1 MTETLTDF
9 ALGKK
14 IVQEGTL
21 QKVGVVGAGTTGQ
34 QIIRLVSKA
43 GIDVVFVDVSEER
56 VKEIF
61 VSLDQQLE
69 EKINRW
75 GLTPGEKRAMLSR
88 IKGSSD
94 YSILEG
100 CNVVIESIHS
110 RRKGTSVDIRKDVF
124 RKIEAV
130 VSSKTTIVSN
140 TATLNISDIAEAL
153 EHPERAM
160 GLHFILPVD
169 QIRVVEAVRTRNT
182 SQRTFDCISKFM
194 KMVDKEMVEVQE
206 SPGNISTR
214 MIVVMLNE
222 ACNILLEGVAS
233 VSEID
238 KTIKHT
244 TGYQTGPFEIADNI
258 GLDKILKWM
267 DNLHS
272 EFGEFRY
279 KPSPI
284 IKRLVRAGMIGRAA
298 GEGFYIYPNGVR
310 KSKAGDIQHLGHTN
324 D

>member
-34 QIIRLVSKA
+34 QIIRLVAKA
-43 GIDVVFVDVSEER
+43 GIDVVFVDLSEDR

-61 VSLDQQLE
+61 EALDKQLD

-88 IKGSSD
+88 IQGSSD
-94 YSILEG
+94 FSILKG
-100 CNVVIESIHS
+100 CNVVIETIHS
-110 RRKGTSVDIRKDVF
+110 KKKGTSLEIRREVF
-124 RKIEAV
+124 KKIEDV
-130 VSSKTTIVSN
+130 VDSKTTIVSN
-140 TATLNISDIAEAL
+140 TATLNISEIAEVLKYPQRAL
-153 EHPERAM
+153 

-169 QIRVVEAVRTRNT
+169 QVKVVEVVRTSKTDPHN
-182 SQRTFDCISKFM
+182 FECISKFM
-194 KMVDKEMVEVQE
+194 KMVDKELIQVQE

-214 MIVVMLNE
+214 MIVPMINE
-222 ACNILLEGVAS
+222 ACSILLEGVAS

-244 TGYQTGPFEIADNI
+244 TGYQTGPFEMADNI
-258 GLDKILKWM
+258 GIDKVLKWM
-267 DNLHS
+267 ENLYN
-272 EFGEFRY
+272 EFGEIRF

-284 IKRLVRAGMIGRAA
+284 IKRLARAGMVGRES
-298 GEGFYIYPNGVR
+298 GEGFYLYKNGKR
-310 KSKAGDIQHLGHTN
+310 IPKSGDIQHLGRTV
-324 D
+324 

>member
-34 QIIRLVSKA
+34 QIIRLVAKA
-43 GIDVVFVDVSEER
+43 GIDVVFVDLSEDR

-61 VSLDQQLE
+61 EALDKQLD

-88 IKGSSD
+88 IQGSSD
-94 YSILEG
+94 FSILKG
-100 CNVVIESIHS
+100 CNVVIETIHS
-110 RRKGTSVDIRKDVF
+110 KKKGTSLEIRREVF
-124 RKIEAV
+124 KKIEDV
-130 VSSKTTIVSN
+130 VDSKTTIVSN
-140 TATLNISDIAEAL
+140 TATLNISEIAEVLKYPQRAL
-153 EHPERAM
+153 

-169 QIRVVEAVRTRNT
+169 QVKVVEVVRTNKT
-182 SQRTFDCISKFM
+182 DPHNFECISKFM
-194 KMVDKEMVEVQE
+194 KMVDKELIQVQE

-214 MIVVMLNE
+214 MIVPMINE
-222 ACNILLEGVAS
+222 ACSILLEGVAS

-244 TGYQTGPFEIADNI
+244 TGYQTGPFEMADNI
-258 GLDKILKWM
+258 GIDKVLKWM
-267 DNLHS
+267 ENLYN
-272 EFGEFRY
+272 EFGEIRF

-284 IKRLVRAGMIGRAA
+284 IKRLARAGMVGRES
-298 GEGFYIYPNGVR
+298 GEGFYLYKNGKR
-310 KSKAGDIQHLGHTN
+310 IPKSGDIQHLGRTV
-324 D
+324 